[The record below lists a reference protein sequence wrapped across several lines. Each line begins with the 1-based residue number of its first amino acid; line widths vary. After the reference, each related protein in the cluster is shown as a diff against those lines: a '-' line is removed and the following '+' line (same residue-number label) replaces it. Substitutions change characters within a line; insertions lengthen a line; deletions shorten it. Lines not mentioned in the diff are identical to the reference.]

1 MTRKA
6 VMTAILLLWASV
18 NLLAGPVT
26 RSQALGK
33 AREWAGRHAKA
44 GALSSLTCK
53 MEKVG
58 KLPFFAFD
66 IGRDEGFVIVAGDDR
81 LETVLGYAD
90 TGSFDLKDM
99 PPALKAWLRA
109 CGEELEA
116 LDNGPS
122 KDSNR
127 PARGMEQTRGAVA
140 PLVPCVWNQQEPFSN
155 SCPDFKNEGKCAT
168 GCVATAMAQVLYY
181 YRNQNVR
188 TIQEAIS
195 PYTCSTNWSGYGK
208 ISVPGVAKGTPLDWE
223 HLLVEYNGTETAEE
237 AAAVANL
244 MFYCAAAVKTEFV
257 GPSSGYSSAS
267 NTNIPDALKKQFGFS
282 SECCLKDRSAYAIS
296 QWEEMVY
303 EELKAGRPVIYVG
316 KSESVAHCFVVDG
329 YDGDGLYHV
338 NWGWSGLYNGYY
350 SLSTLSSVEG
360 STTKGYTM
368 SQNAVFGAH
377 PANGSD
383 GLSALSASALALS
396 GTTLSFTMTN
406 YTGVADNFKFG
417 VAAILDD
424 GSLALLKQ
432 STSFV
437 SMADRA
443 KRSVSFALS
452 KANLASLE
460 KGQYFVTPV
469 FCRKSDNVWR
479 EADCSTKY
487 CFNLDW
493 DGSNFTLSYNSPVS
507 ERVFSATGF
516 QVPGNPV
523 VGVKVPVGITLS
535 CVGGE
540 YSSEVY
546 LFASTTTSA
555 STYASKTGV
564 YLRDGEQCDISL
576 YFSPDKAGT
585 YNVWVAT
592 DTGGKNSIGSC
603 KVKVTQAGTEGE
615 LSVTGYTVENAV
627 ASGEWNTVY
636 GKQLKGTITLK
647 NTGASLYSDIITI
660 WLMKGATKTYYLGS
674 VSDKLLVTLGKGES
688 MTIDYA
694 YDEGETGNYY
704 QLWLMKGGSII
715 TNGKVRFFELVPGVT
730 IFDEQGK
737 YKVVKSVKAFVVPE
751 DAVAVDM
758 DGSGVSSVTPNSNPN
773 TMYFLGE
780 TDTTPSGLKDCNVV
794 KAGVAEKVVLA
805 DGYGFFTP
813 TAFRANDISYSRT
826 PLLQT
831 SGKGGWETIVLPF
844 AVQEVSNAT
853 DNKVIDWFHNAGDSG
868 KDFWLKEYAMQDTE
882 NGTVYFNH
890 VEQFKPH
897 VPYIIAVPSD
907 RWGADHDLT
916 GKELRFHATNV
927 EVGTDAKLMVKSSV
941 YRFEGSYVE
950 TSVGDVFMLNSQG
963 SSFRRKE
970 KAVLKPFR
978 ACFHPEDGDFAAA
991 SLAIGDF
998 TMVDGIDN
1006 VGHPASATD
1015 IYTISG
1021 VKVGTAAN
1029 VAPGDLPKGVY
1040 VVNGKK
1046 YVVR

>member
-26 RSQALGK
+26 QSQALGK

-44 GALSSLTCK
+44 GSVSRLTCK

-58 KLPFFAFD
+58 KLPCYAFD

-81 LETVLGYAD
+81 METILGYAD
-90 TGSFDLKDM
+90 TGSFDLLNM

-116 LDNGPS
+116 LDNGTS
-122 KDSNR
+122 NVSNR
-127 PARGMEQTRGAVA
+127 PAKVLERTRGALA
-140 PLVPCVWNQQEPFSN
+140 PMIPCVWNQQEPFSN
-155 SCPDFKNEGKCAT
+155 SCPDFKNEGKCTT

-181 YRNQNVR
+181 YREQNVK
-188 TIQEAIS
+188 TLQENIS

-208 ISVPGVAKGTPLDWE
+208 ISVPGVPKGTALDWQ

-237 AAAVANL
+237 AEAVANL

-257 GPSSGYSSAS
+257 GPSSGNSSA
-267 NTNIPDALKKQFGFS
+267 NDIYIPDALKKQFGFS
-282 SECCLKDRSAYAIS
+282 KECCLKDRSAYDIS

-303 EELKAGRPVIYVG
+303 DELKAGHPVLYIG
-316 KSESVAHCFVVDG
+316 KSESMRHSFVVDG
-329 YDGDGLYHV
+329 YDGDGLFHV

-368 SQNAVFGAH
+368 SQCAVFGAY
-377 PANGSD
+377 PANDSD
-383 GLSALSASALALS
+383 GLPALSASALALS
-396 GTTLSFTMTN
+396 GTTLSFTMSN
-406 YTGVADNFKFG
+406 YSGMADYFKFG

-424 GSLALLKQ
+424 GSLAILKQ
-432 STSFV
+432 SASFV
-437 SMADRA
+437 NMADRS
-443 KRSVSFALS
+443 KRAVSFALS
-452 KANLASLE
+452 KTNLASLE
-460 KGQYFVTPV
+460 KGQYVVAPV
-469 FCRKSDNVWR
+469 FCRKSDNVWH
-479 EADCSTKY
+479 EADCSAKY
-487 CFNLDW
+487 SFKLDW
-493 DGSNFTLSYNSPVS
+493 DGSTFTLSFNSPVS
-507 ERVFSATGF
+507 DRVFSASGF
-516 QVPGNPV
+516 QLPGNPV
-523 VGVKVPVGITLS
+523 VGVKVPVGMTLS
-535 CVGGE
+535 CSGGE

-546 LFASTTTSA
+546 LFASTTTTATS
-555 STYASKTGV
+555 YASKTGV
-564 YLRDGEQCDISL
+564 YLRDGEQYDVSL
-576 YFSPDKAGT
+576 YFSPEKAGT

-592 DTGGKNSIGSC
+592 DTEGKNSIGSC

-615 LSVTGYTVENAV
+615 LSVTGFTVENAV

-636 GKQLKGTITLK
+636 GKKLKGTITLK
-647 NTGASLYSDIITI
+647 NVGASLYSDIITI
-660 WLMKGATKTYYLGS
+660 WLMKGATKSYYLGC
-674 VSDKLLVTLGKGES
+674 VSEKLLVTLGKGES
-688 MTIDYA
+688 MTIDFA

-704 QLWLMKGGSII
+704 QLWLMKGSTII

-730 IFDEQGK
+730 IFDKQGH
-737 YKVVKSVKAFVVPE
+737 YKVVKSVKSFTVSE
-751 DAVAVDM
+751 EAVAVDM
-758 DGSGVSSVTPNSNPN
+758 DGSGVTSVTPNSNPN
-773 TMYFLGE
+773 TLYFLGE
-780 TDTTPSGLKDCNVV
+780 TDTTPSGLKGCNVV

-805 DGYGFFTP
+805 DGHDFFTP
-813 TAFRANDISYSRT
+813 SAFYAKDISYSRT
-826 PLLQT
+826 PQLQT

-844 AVQEVSNAT
+844 AVQEVRNIT
-853 DNKVIDWFHNAGDSG
+853 DNKAIDWFHSADDRG
-868 KDFWLKEYAMQDTE
+868 KDFWLKEYAMQDIE
-882 NGTVYFNH
+882 SGTVYFNH
-890 VEQFKPH
+890 VEQFQPH

-950 TSVGDVFMLNSQG
+950 TSVGDVFVLNSKG
-963 SSFRRKE
+963 SSFTHTE
-970 KAVLKPFR
+970 KAMLKPFR
-978 ACFHPEDGDFAAA
+978 ACFHPEGGYYASA
-991 SLAIGDF
+991 SLGIGDF
-998 TMVDGIDN
+998 SMVDGIDN
-1006 VGHPASATD
+1006 VEQSASAAD

-1021 VKVGTAAN
+1021 VKVGSAAN
-1029 VAPGDLPKGVY
+1029 VVPGDLPKGVY